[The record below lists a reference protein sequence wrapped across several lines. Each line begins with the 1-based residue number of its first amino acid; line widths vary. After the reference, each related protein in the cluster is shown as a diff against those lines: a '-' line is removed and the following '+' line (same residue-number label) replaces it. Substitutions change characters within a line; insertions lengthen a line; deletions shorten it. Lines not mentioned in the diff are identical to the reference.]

1 MDNVAKNLD
10 NINRTLEKQNE
21 IIQKILDVIPRPEN
35 KFTRVL
41 ETIVL
46 IAGVLGILNAAD
58 IIRNWIIGGG
68 H

>member
-10 NINRTLEKQNE
+10 NLNRTLEKQNE

-46 IAGVLGILNAAD
+46 IAGVLGFLNAAD
-58 IIRNWIIGGG
+58 IIRNWIIGGR
-68 H
+68 